1 LQDFGTFHFR
11 QKSGV
16 IPMTSIDWVVL
27 GIYIIAIIGMSAF
40 IGRRQKSQED
50 YYLGGRAMPSWQ
62 VGLSIVAT
70 QVSAISLVG
79 APAFI
84 ALKGNG
90 GLLWLQYEF
99 AIPLA
104 MMGIMLIMVPLYYR
118 TRAITIYEYLEKRFG
133 PWTRMSISAVFLL
146 SRGLGSGVALLAT
159 AIVTAVCLGWPLWQ
173 TIILIGGI
181 SIVYTTFGGIVA
193 DIYSDILQLIILWI
207 GSLLAIVILF
217 GMLDSDALSLLKSH
231 PQRLRVFD
239 FTATGLGDGQ
249 TFGFWPMLIGGFF
262 LYLSY
267 YGCDQSQAQ
276 RLLTTASAREA
287 QKALLMNGVLRFVL
301 VLTYCAFGVLLI
313 PFLLSHPEFAQ
324 QLKGQQP
331 DFLVPYFLMEYFPK
345 GLLGILIAG
354 FFAASMSSIDSAL
367 NSLSAATY
375 EDFLLRV
382 YPGLSTVTDTA
393 KVRLSR
399 WLTFFWGIVATGFAL
414 QMIGGPETVLEL
426 VNKIGSAFY
435 GPILAV
441 FWLGILTR
449 RTTEFG
455 AILGLAAGVG
465 FNVFL
470 WQFCGSAVSWLWWNV
485 FGFLVSVG
493 VGYGVSTFSSR
504 KSIPEGLTLQHQ
516 DLISEYLSE
525 RKYYWILAL
534 AFLLILLTGFVLQ
547 KILLSG

>member
-1 LQDFGTFHFR
+1 
-11 QKSGV
+11 
-16 IPMTSIDWVVL
+16 MTGIDWFIL
-27 GIYIIAIIGMSAF
+27 SIYLSAIIGMSGY

-50 YYLGGRAMPSWQ
+50 YYLGGRAMPAWQ
-62 VGLSIVAT
+62 VGLSIMAT

-104 MMGIMLIMVPLYYR
+104 MMGIMLIMVPLYHR
-118 TRAITIYEYLEKRFG
+118 TRAVTIYEYLEKRFG
-133 PWTRMSISAVFLL
+133 RLTRMSISAVFLV

-159 AIVTAVCLGWPLWQ
+159 AIVTAVCLKWPLWQ
-173 TIILIGGI
+173 TILLIGGV
-181 SIVYTTFGGIVA
+181 SILYTTFGGIVA
-193 DIYSDILQLIILWI
+193 DIYSDILQLIILWG

-217 GMLDSDALSLLKSH
+217 GMLDGEAFSLLKAQ

-239 FTATGLGDGQ
+239 FSATGLGDGE

-276 RLLTTASAREA
+276 RLLTTATPREA
-287 QKALLMNGVLRFVL
+287 QKALLMNGVLRFLL
-301 VLTYCAFGVLLI
+301 VLTYCTFGVLLI
-313 PFLLSHPEFAQ
+313 PFLMRHPEFAHRLQ
-324 QLKGQQP
+324 DQQP

-345 GLLGILIAG
+345 GILGILIAG
-354 FFAASMSSIDSAL
+354 FFAASMSSVDSAL

-375 EDFLLRV
+375 EDFLVRIF
-382 YPGLSTVTDTA
+382 PKLSNISDAA
-393 KVRLSR
+393 KVRWSR
-399 WLTFFWGIVATGFAL
+399 GLTVFWGVVATGFAL
-414 QMIGGPETVLEL
+414 QMIGGSETVLEL

-449 RTTEFG
+449 RGSQTG
-455 AILGLAAGVG
+455 AVIGLAAGVA
-465 FNVFL
+465 FNLFL
-470 WQFCGSAVSWLWWNV
+470 WQFFGSAVSWLWWNV
-485 FGFLVSVG
+485 FGFLVSFG
-493 VGYGVSTFSSR
+493 VGYGLSVLSPT
-504 KSIPEGLTLQHQ
+504 KSCHEGYILQYR
-516 DLISEYLSE
+516 DLVMEYLSE
-525 RKYYWILAL
+525 KKYYWTLMAV
-534 AFLLILLTGFVLQ
+534 FLLILVAGFVLQ
-547 KILLSG
+547 TLLL

>member
-1 LQDFGTFHFR
+1 
-11 QKSGV
+11 
-16 IPMTSIDWVVL
+16 MTVIDWVVL
-27 GIYIIAIIGMSAF
+27 SIYIIAIIGMSAF

-62 VGLSIVAT
+62 VGLSIIAT

-84 ALKGNG
+84 AIKGNG

-104 MMGIMLIMVPLYYR
+104 MMGIMLIMVPLYHR

-133 PWTRMSISAVFLL
+133 RSTRMSISAVFLV

-159 AIVTAVCLGWPLWQ
+159 AIVTAVCLKWPLWE
-173 TIILIGGI
+173 TILLIGGI
-181 SIVYTTFGGIVA
+181 SIIYTTFGGIVA
-193 DIYSDILQLIILWI
+193 DIYSDIIQLIILWG

-217 GMLDSDALSLLKSH
+217 GMLDSEALSLLKSE

-239 FTATGLGDGQ
+239 FSATGLGDGK

-276 RLLTTASAREA
+276 RLLTTATPREA
-287 QKALLMNGVLRFVL
+287 QKALLMNGVLRFLL

-313 PFLLSHPEFAQ
+313 PFLLSHPEFAHRLQ
-324 QLKGQQP
+324 EQQP

-345 GLLGILIAG
+345 GILGILIAG

-375 EDFLLRV
+375 QDFLVRIFPKLSNITDAGRV
-382 YPGLSTVTDTA
+382 
-393 KVRLSR
+393 RFSR
-399 WLTFFWGIVATGFAL
+399 WLTVFWGIVATGFAL

-449 RTTEFG
+449 RGSESG
-455 AILGLAAGVG
+455 AISGLAAGVG
-465 FNVFL
+465 FNIFL
-470 WQFCGSAVSWLWWNV
+470 WQFRGSAVSWLWWNV
-485 FGFLVSVG
+485 FGFLVSFG
-493 VGYGVSTFSSR
+493 VGYGLSTLSPP
-504 KSIPEGLTLQHQ
+504 KDTAEGFMLQHG
-516 DLISEYLSE
+516 DLVTEYLSE
-525 RKYYWILAL
+525 RKYYWILTVV
-534 AFLLILLTGFVLQ
+534 FLLILLIGFILQ
-547 KILLSG
+547 KLLSSG

>member
-1 LQDFGTFHFR
+1 
-11 QKSGV
+11 
-16 IPMTSIDWVVL
+16 MTCIDWVIL
-27 GIYIIAIIGMSAF
+27 GLYILSIIGMSGW

-50 YYLGGRAMPSWQ
+50 YYLGGRTMPSWQ

-104 MMGIMLIMVPLYYR
+104 MMGIMLIMVPLYHR

-133 PWTRMSISAVFLL
+133 RLTRMSISAVFLV

-159 AIVTAVCLGWPLWQ
+159 AIVTAVCLQWPLWQ
-173 TIILIGGI
+173 TILLIGGV
-181 SIVYTTFGGIVA
+181 SILYTTFGGIVA
-193 DIYSDILQLIILWI
+193 DIYSDILQLIILWA
-207 GSLLAIVILF
+207 GTFLAIFILA
-217 GMLDSDALSLLKSH
+217 GMLDGETLSLLKEQ

-239 FTATGLGDGQ
+239 FSATGLGDGK

-276 RLLTTASAREA
+276 RLLTTATPREA
-287 QKALLMNGVLRFVL
+287 QKALLMNGILRFLL

-313 PFLLSHPEFAQ
+313 PFLLSHPEFADRMQ
-324 QLKGQQP
+324 HQQP
-331 DFLVPYFLMEYFPK
+331 DFLVPYFLIEYFPK
-345 GLLGILIAG
+345 GILGILIAG

-375 EDFLLRV
+375 QDFLVRIF
-382 YPGLSTVTDTA
+382 PKLSNLSNA
-393 KVRLSR
+393 GKVRFSR
-399 WLTFFWGIVATGFAL
+399 CLTVFWGVVATGFAL

-435 GPILAV
+435 GPILAI

-449 RTTEFG
+449 SGSETG
-455 AILGLAAGVG
+455 AISGLAAGVG
-465 FNVFL
+465 FNIFL
-470 WQFCGSAVSWLWWNV
+470 WQFYGNAVSWLWWNV
-485 FGFLVSVG
+485 FGFLVSFG
-493 VGYGVSTFSSR
+493 IGYGVSALSPPRGSH
-504 KSIPEGLTLQHQ
+504 EGCILRHR
-516 DLISEYLSE
+516 DLVAEYLSE
-525 RKYYWILAL
+525 KRFYWILTAV
-534 AFLLILLTGFVLQ
+534 FLLVLMAGYLVQKLLLPG
-547 KILLSG
+547 